1 MASHELTCDA
11 CHRRYSLGYM
21 VKQIDVATRETRD
34 VCIWCSTLVPGEAF
48 EETGEPHDA
57 DVEGGLPGM
66 SEGDYGD

>member
-1 MASHELTCDA
+1 
-11 CHRRYSLGYM
+11 M

-48 EETGEPHDA
+48 EETGEPRDV
-57 DVEGGLPGM
+57 DVERGLPGM